1 MSEAFVNIFVGL
13 FYLSGLLVWP
23 IFALLWRKKKRRTI
37 ALRWVFF
44 VELLCLVVVY
54 GLAKT
59 RIVKLEHG
67 YYWFILW
74 IPLNLLFTLAG
85 LMAALYDWARSETES
100 EKPPT

>member
-1 MSEAFVNIFVGL
+1 MPEVLINIFGTLLYV
-13 FYLSGLLVWP
+13 SGLLLWP
-23 IFALLWRKKKRRTI
+23 IFALLWCRKKRRTI

-44 VELLCLVVVY
+44 LELLCLAVIYV
-54 GLAKT
+54 LAKT

-85 LMAALYDWARSETES
+85 LFAAMYDWAHSETES
-100 EKPPT
+100 EKPPA